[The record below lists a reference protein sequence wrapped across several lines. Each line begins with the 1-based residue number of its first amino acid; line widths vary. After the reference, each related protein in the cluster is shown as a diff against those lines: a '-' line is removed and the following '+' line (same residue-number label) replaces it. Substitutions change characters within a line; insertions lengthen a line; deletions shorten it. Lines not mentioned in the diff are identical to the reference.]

1 MKRIAWS
8 RLMLAAMLAAA
19 ITAAGCT
26 KSETSPEPVDPTE
39 PVEQQPPVQEEEDA
53 EAELREQWEAVKDEA
68 KEAAELIAFVDSRL
82 PEASN
87 ELADTMIRDVFA
99 FYEDDLEGTQEQF
112 FSQDLQPVLAGL
124 QLPVTEDDV
133 DAIPDEAVRN
143 LIRTKLAGNYKFITT
158 EGSYFPIVDYG
169 AFRKY
174 TDALSYDLSAY
185 IELKAMESDYM
196 SASDGGLIISW
207 DDVALRL
214 LAAEDYLKLYPDT
227 PEAKEVRTLLVKDY
241 MDKYFYGMNNT
252 PNFDYETFQVKEEA
266 RASYQRIAEEHPDT
280 VVGQLAQR
288 FLDVL
293 AETGGSVYKGTPED
307 RQDIPEIK
315 DFQDRLD
322 AAFDRL
328 LEERRASLS

>member
-1 MKRIAWS
+1 
-8 RLMLAAMLAAA
+8 MLVAMLAVAV
-19 ITAAGCT
+19 TVAGCT
-26 KSETSPEPVDPTE
+26 KSEQSPGPVDPTE
-39 PVEQQPPVQEEEDA
+39 PTEPAEQQPPPQEEKNA
-53 EAELREQWEAVKDEA
+53 EAELREQWDTVKDEA
-68 KEAAELIAFVDSRL
+68 KEAAELIAFVDTRL
-82 PEASN
+82 SEASS
-87 ELADTMIRDVFA
+87 ELADAMIRDVFA
-99 FYEDDLEGTQEQF
+99 FYEEDLERTQEQF

-124 QLPVTEDDV
+124 QLPVNEADV
-133 DAIPDEAVRN
+133 DAIPDEEVRN
-143 LIRTKLAGNYKFITT
+143 LIRTKLAGNYKLITT

-169 AFRKY
+169 AFRSY
-174 TDALSYDLSAY
+174 ADILSYDLAAY
-185 IELKAMESDYM
+185 IELKALESDYM

-252 PNFDYETFQVKEEA
+252 PNFDYETLQVKEEA

-293 AETGGSVYKGTPED
+293 EETGGSVYKGTPED

-322 AAFDRL
+322 GAFDRL